1 MSMKDRLVEMKE
13 EIEGLKK
20 ESQENTLAMDLLK
33 ELKAQNRR
41 QHITI
46 IVLIA
51 VIIAMIIGFFVFANQ
66 FEIVGETEQLIED
79 IDNSTN
85 STYTQQTN

>member
-1 MSMKDRLVEMKE
+1 MSMKDRVVEMKE
-13 EIEGLKK
+13 EIEELKK

-66 FEIVGETEQLIED
+66 FEIVGETEQIIED